1 MASGTAIFVDKA
13 VAFPAPWFGI
23 IPAIV
28 APATAWLARVEAIV
42 APILAYGPPFGLGYG
57 GSGECSHAII
67 ARAMLSI
74 FPFTSAPMALRFNAN
89 RPTLKQSLCGGE

>member
-13 VAFPAPWFGI
+13 VAYVAPWFGV

-28 APATAWLARVEAIV
+28 APAPAWLVSVEATV
-42 APILAYGPPFGLGYG
+42 LPVLAYEPPFGLGYG
-57 GSGECSHAII
+57 YSGECSHAII